1 LCFRRHSAISAES
14 WGKAAVRILIA
25 PACGVLL
32 FSMLVVGPPDGG
44 VCNRHDHLFE
54 KASFDLGRGFNIDLD
69 GQEFTLQE
77 SDFA

>member
-1 LCFRRHSAISAES
+1 VEN
-14 WGKAAVRILIA
+14 WGRAAVRILID
-25 PACGVLL
+25 PALGVLQ

-54 KASFDLGRGFNIDLD
+54 KASFDLGCGCNIDLD
-69 GQEFTLQE
+69 GQEYTLQE